1 MSRQGRIVAEQW
13 CGGVVIF
20 QGEMLML
27 MMGIVEGES
36 IVDWVV
42 IVGRVHVE
50 VIAVAQVGIS
60 GVGMVM
66 RGSGRH

>member
-1 MSRQGRIVAEQW
+1 M
-13 CGGVVIF
+13 IF
-20 QGEMLML
+20 QGEMLMLML

-42 IVGRVHVE
+42 IVGRVQVE

>member
-1 MSRQGRIVAEQW
+1 M
-13 CGGVVIF
+13 IF

-42 IVGRVHVE
+42 IVGRVQVE